1 MIIICCGSDD
11 IPGYGR
17 YKLGER
23 WLFIRGLGENMDG
36 VGESK
41 GEDVPLVAESK
52 ENVSEFLDVLKVK
65 GDEVMLDNLLHVI
78 YMIKN
83 SGEDFRDVLM
93 KNFRYADRVTILD
106 TGSTDNTLRV
116 VADVIRELVIVR

>member
-1 MIIICCGSDD
+1 M
-11 IPGYGR
+11 
-17 YKLGER
+17 
-23 WLFIRGLGENMDG
+23 
-36 VGESK
+36 
-41 GEDVPLVAESK
+41 PLVAESK
-52 ENVSEFLDVLKVK
+52 KNVSEFLDVLKVK

-116 VADVIRELVIVR
+116 VADVIRELGCEDIVMFLRSLL